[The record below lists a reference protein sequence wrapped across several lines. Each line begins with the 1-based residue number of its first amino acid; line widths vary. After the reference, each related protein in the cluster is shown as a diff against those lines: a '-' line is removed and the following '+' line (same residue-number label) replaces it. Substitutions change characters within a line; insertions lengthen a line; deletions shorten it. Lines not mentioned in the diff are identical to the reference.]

1 MLTIKPEACPTL
13 RTITA
18 EEIPAAC
25 FEPVDPTAREQAL
38 VIVKDVKA
46 DGVEGLLKHA
56 CKLGDLP
63 EGERKYSVSKEELKA
78 AYDASDPEL
87 QARCMYGARMRT
99 ALCTHLVSA
108 WPQHLM
114 HVYAQALLQ
123 RVAARVRKFAEVQRA
138 SITEQTTTIEGGAA
152 GQLVVPVAS
161 AGCYAPG
168 GRYPLPSSVI
178 MTAVTARTAGVKR
191 VVVASPR
198 PSAVTLAAAYVA
210 GADVLLKVA
219 QPVERAGLA
228 GRHSPPTP
236 ASWGGLYRLPAALRT
251 RDDLL
256 RRSGPGGRPW
266 GGREGPAQVA
276 DCCGNDSSLTFFYSY
291 FSTLY
296 RLAART
302 PSRPWRTASAR
313 SSRPSTSSA
322 ARATSGSLRPRASS
336 AACAASICSPAPAR
350 CSS

>member
-18 EEIPAAC
+18 DEIPAAC

-99 ALCTHLVSA
+99 ARCTYVVSA

-114 HVYAQALLQ
+114 HVTAQALLQ

-210 GADVLLKVA
+210 GADVLLKVG

-228 GRHSPPTP
+228 GRHSSPPRPLGADSTD
-236 ASWGGLYRLPAALRT
+236 SRLHCAPGTNRCAAP
-251 RDDLL
+251 
-256 RRSGPGGRPW
+256 GPVGGRGVTVRARPKS
-266 GGREGPAQVA
+266 PIVA
-276 DCCGNDSSLTFFYSY
+276 ATTPVLPSSTLTFLL
-291 FSTLY
+291 STGW
-296 RLAART
+296 RRARHRGHGV
-302 PSRPWRTASAR
+302 RPRR
-313 SSRPSTSSA
+313 G
-322 ARATSGSLRPRASS
+322 ARARRPHLRPGQQVGH
-336 AACAASICSPAPAR
+336 CG
-350 CSS
+350 